1 MNVCK
6 KRSPQTL
13 KRKRGNPM
21 FRIVLGIFIIL
32 HGLVHMLYF
41 GQSQK
46 LFELQPGMAW
56 PDGSWAFS
64 EFLGNG
70 TTRSLTSILLVLI
83 AIFLVIG
90 GIGLFTK
97 WELWR
102 SIAVGGALL
111 STITYLLLWNGKM
124 QGLDNQGLIG
134 VLINLAIL
142 AALLVFKWP
151 KLEF

>member
-1 MNVCK
+1 M
-6 KRSPQTL
+6 L
-13 KRKRGNPM
+13 KII
-21 FRIVLGIFIIL
+21 FGIFIIL
-32 HGLVHMLYF
+32 HGLVHLLYF
-41 GQSQK
+41 GQSQRY
-46 LFELQPGMAW
+46 FELQPGLTW
-56 PDGSWAFS
+56 PDGAWAFS
-64 EFLGNG
+64 GFLGDE
-70 TTRSLTSILLVLI
+70 TTRSLSSILLVLI

-111 STITYLLLWNGKM
+111 STITYLLLWNGKI

-134 VLINLAIL
+134 VLINIAIL
-142 AALLVFKWP
+142 AAILVFKWP